1 MNFKN
6 KKEKDDFII
15 KNMKLVDYVINR
27 ELGLFNT
34 YDYTYDDV
42 KQIGLMNLIK
52 CVDTYDK
59 SKGYE
64 FSSYAVPY
72 ILGGIRREFRGKKR
86 GIVYGRKIIRNKYKI
101 ESMLPY
107 MTIEEIAKELDL
119 SVDEVK
125 EAKDISFGVAS
136 LDKSCGVDDNSGE
149 EKSTFADV
157 LMPPYEEDFDTNIY
171 IEYLLSVISERER
184 YVIEEIF
191 YNNRSQ
197 TQIASQI
204 GVSQMQVSRIMRKA
218 LKKMKECA

>member
-6 KKEKDDFII
+6 KKEKDDFIV

-27 ELGLFNT
+27 RLGLFNT

-72 ILGGIRREFRGKKR
+72 ILGGIQREFRGRKR
-86 GIVYGRKIIRNKYKI
+86 GIIYGRKIIRNKYKI

-107 MTIEEIAKELDL
+107 MTVEEIAKELDL
-119 SVDEVK
+119 SVDEVR
-125 EAKDISFGVAS
+125 EIKDISFGVVS
-136 LDKSCGVDDNSGE
+136 LDKSCRIDDSSE
-149 EKSTFADV
+149 EKSTLADV
-157 LMPPYEEDFDTNIY
+157 LIPPYEEDFDTNMY
-171 IEYLLSVISERER
+171 IEHLLSVISERER

-204 GVSQMQVSRIMRKA
+204 GVSQVHVGRIMRKA
-218 LKKMKECA
+218 LKKMKECS

>member
-6 KKEKDDFII
+6 KKEKDDFIV

-27 ELGLFNT
+27 RLGLFNT

-42 KQIGLMNLIK
+42 KQIGLMNLVK

-86 GIVYGRKIIRNKYKI
+86 GIVYGRKITRNKYRI
-101 ESMLPY
+101 ESMLPH
-107 MTIEEIAKELDL
+107 MTVEEIAEELDL
-119 SVDEVK
+119 SVDEV
-125 EAKDISFGVAS
+125 EEIKDISFGVAS
-136 LDKSCGVDDNSGE
+136 LDKSCGIDDDSE
-149 EKSTFADV
+149 EKGTFADV
-157 LMPPYEEDFDTNIY
+157 LIPPYEEDFDTNIY

-191 YNNRSQ
+191 YNNCSQ
-197 TQIASQI
+197 KQVASQI
-204 GVSQMQVSRIMRKA
+204 GVSQMEVSRIMRRA
-218 LKKMKECA
+218 LEKMKRCG